1 MELTTE
7 WMADNFAKFNKE
19 YFNSELPTPQFV
31 IIDRLKV
38 LGSCGAK
45 NWRAEHPNFVIRLSN
60 HYERSAYDYQCTL
73 LHEMIHLHWQSKG
86 EWSVKHGEK
95 FVEMAMR
102 IREMGWDI
110 FIPHGSI
117 QYNVQYIKG
126 KPTLTTT
133 KDTKSK
139 ETRTGLT
146 TTNPNKPK
154 VMNNNNIVNT
164 QNIDEEYA
172 AFAKMSVEWK
182 QIWCVKKETGVE
194 LHCSFVINNAKD
206 KSCRLGA
213 SLHYAESDYMD
224 MDVKELYDFST
235 RKCPPIRESGK
246 VITPSYESAIFN
258 DVMFRY
264 PYSDLLDV
272 DDDFM
277 TKLMFKQSE
286 VRLFRLSMVY
296 NNRCFPCEAIFPL
309 EIFGEKKLFRKIEY
323 SILCPD
329 KTDGV
334 IVPFDN
340 NGACNDSK
348 FVASLQKEV
357 RSKAPANNVINNSPA
372 PKPMPLNNNP
382 LSEALRKV
390 MNDRV
395 LSSHA
400 TNRIIFVDSDVNQ
413 AASMYRI
420 PWDEIFKPDTEYY
433 ISNALLALIDNRYIE
448 STLRAKYLITDLREK
463 GL

>member
-7 WMADNFAKFNKE
+7 WMAENFAKFNTQ
-19 YFNSELPTPQFV
+19 YFNSELLIPKFA
-31 IIDRLKV
+31 IINTWRKN
-38 LGSCGAK
+38 GSCGAK
-45 NWRAEHPNFVIRLSN
+45 NWRTEHPNFTIRLSN
-60 HYERSAYDYQCTL
+60 HFERTEYDYQCTL
-73 LHEMIHLHWQSKG
+73 LHEMIHLYWQSKG
-86 EWSVKHGEK
+86 EWEVGHGEK

-102 IREMGWDI
+102 LREMGWDI
-110 FIPHGSI
+110 SIPYDSEHYVKQYKEAKRTQTVEIAKSI
-117 QYNVQYIKG
+117 EPKTTPAKTPPSEQG
-126 KPTLTTT
+126 K
-133 KDTKSK
+133 
-139 ETRTGLT
+139 
-146 TTNPNKPK
+146 TNTNSI
-154 VMNNNNIVNT
+154 MNT

-172 AFAKMSVEWK
+172 AFARMSVEWK
-182 QIWCVKKETGVE
+182 QIWCVKKGTGVE
-194 LHCSFVINNAKD
+194 LHCKFVINNAKD
-206 KSCRLGA
+206 KSCKICG

-224 MDVKELYDFST
+224 MDIKELYDFST

-246 VITPSYESAIFN
+246 EITPSYESATFK

-264 PYSDLLDV
+264 PYSDLIDV

-286 VRLFRLSMVY
+286 VRLFRLSIVY
-296 NNRCFPCEAIFPL
+296 NNKHFPCEAIFPL
-309 EIFGEKKLFRKIEY
+309 KIVGEKKLFRKPEY
-323 SILCPD
+323 RIRCAD
-329 KTDGV
+329 KSDIV

-340 NGACNDSK
+340 NGVCNDPK

-357 RSKAPANNVINNSPA
+357 RSKAHASNATQN
-372 PKPMPLNNNP
+372 KPSHKPVPLNNNP

-390 MNDRV
+390 MNDRI

-433 ISNALLALIDNRYIE
+433 ISNALLALVDNRYIN
-448 STLRAKYLITDLREK
+448 STLRVKYLITDLREK